1 MHQFKG
7 SPVVGYKIAIVN
19 NADLH
24 NQNKVITPAV
34 IGEDGEVTTPEKTQQ
49 QFVWASKRLMRA
61 VRKARTM
68 LGSHKHIQLFGMKK
82 DGTHF
87 PVSLKIRK
95 TAPVVEHVPRLQPRA
110 LIRKM
115 HKARRWVMCSLTRFV
130 RIWRGW
136 IGRRFRHDF
145 HEELPAG

>member
-34 IGEDGEVTTPEKTQQ
+34 FNDDGEMIEAARTQQ

-61 VRKARTM
+61 VRKARAM
-68 LGSHKHIQLFGMKK
+68 IGSHKHIQLFGMKK

-95 TAPVVEHVPRLQPRA
+95 TAPAVEQPSHTASRVASRLNEKNAQGET
-110 LIRKM
+110 LGEILVDKIREDL
-115 HKARRWVMCSLTRFV
+115 ARMDWKE
-130 RIWRGW
+130 I
-136 IGRRFRHDF
+136 
-145 HEELPAG
+145 PA

>member
-95 TAPVVEHVPRLQPRA
+95 TAPVVEHVPRPASRIDQKNAQGETLGDV
-110 LIRKM
+110 LVDKIREDL
-115 HKARRWVMCSLTRFV
+115 ARMDWKE
-130 RIWRGW
+130 I
-136 IGRRFRHDF
+136 
-145 HEELPAG
+145 PA